1 MKVEDVGVISTPAGE
16 RRMRRVLGHLVSL
29 NGMHGVI
36 ACEMNGAEPADYW
49 SVGNLISVVHDG
61 ARLVGQVCD
70 IAIADQRW
78 KEDAINIALVKI
90 ELTGEI
96 VDDAPGKPV
105 FRRGIRSFP
114 VLGSVAHRIR
124 ATDLRAI
131 FQTNQENVVEIGT
144 LSQNTTI
151 SATVSVEELT
161 RRHFAI
167 VGSTGVGK
175 TTSVSMLVKHCVREL
190 PKLRMMIVDP
200 HNEYAAHFRNQ
211 AFLLDSDNLELPY
224 WMFRF
229 EEFVDV
235 VYSGRKP
242 NSDES
247 DALYEVVRTAKQRF
261 AIGGR
266 TSEATIRRN
275 QPQEANWVSA
285 DTPVPYRISDVLQI
299 LDEWSG
305 KLDPRYARADLRT
318 LKNRIDALSHDPRY
332 RFMFGKVMVEDNMAK
347 VIGSLFRLPMERLPV
362 TIVQVAGLPNE
373 VVNSVV
379 SVLARLAFEV
389 ASACHGET
397 QVALL
402 CEESHRYIPANQT
415 LGFEPTRRAIGRIA
429 KEGRKYGASLCIV
442 TQRPSELDSTV
453 LSQCSTMFAMRLSSE
468 RDKDIMAQ
476 AAGASSQ
483 GALNFL
489 SSLADREAIAF
500 GEAIPT
506 PMRMKFADYRAFTE
520 ASSGWTEPHESVE
533 RSRELLRQT
542 VARMRGEDVRTEAPT
557 PQPLRAAS

>member
-506 PMRMKFADYRAFTE
+506 PMRMKFADYRSFTE
-520 ASSGWTEPHESVE
+520 ASAGWSEPHESVE

-542 VARMRGEDVRTEAPT
+542 VARMRGEDHRTEAPT